1 MIRSLEDGL
10 HASGFSGD
18 ALLRPHYAV
27 GYKSVNLMDWTCAA
41 NSHVGQ
47 DLCETDF
54 QMRFLET
61 RFQKPQ
67 SQFRKKRAFRLYS
80 CIMNVGVELLG
91 PVVMF
96 SGK

>member
-1 MIRSLEDGL
+1 MIRSLKDGL

-47 DLCETDF
+47 DLCGTDF

-67 SQFRKKRAFRLYS
+67 SQFRKGSCPYVAATDPRNRLAARY
-80 CIMNVGVELLG
+80 IVQA
-91 PVVMF
+91 
-96 SGK
+96 